1 MARCPSCDKKI
12 GFVKFWINTMTYTYP
27 WTLRRYIHSM
37 LFIPISHCPYCE
49 AECQATVVTLSVFT
63 VILVGGLFGTLI
75 SGLASD
81 ILDISNIHLAI
92 IVSFI
97 FFYILSMLWWR
108 YFGKLKVPHKLPWE
122 RG

>member
-1 MARCPSCDKKI
+1 
-12 GFVKFWINTMTYTYP
+12 
-27 WTLRRYIHSM
+27 M